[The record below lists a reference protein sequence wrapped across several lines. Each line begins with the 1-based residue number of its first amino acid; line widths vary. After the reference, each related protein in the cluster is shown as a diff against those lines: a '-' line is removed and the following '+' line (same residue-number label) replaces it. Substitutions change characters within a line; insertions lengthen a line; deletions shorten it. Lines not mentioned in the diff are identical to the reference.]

1 MEHLDLESIVSGSVA
16 VPDDLVPENATDVYN
31 SYNFDHRYD
40 QKLPI
45 TQYRDQVSG
54 QWLLLIKH
62 CL

>member
-40 QKLPI
+40 PKLPI
-45 TQYRDQVSG
+45 TQYRDQVSVK
-54 QWLLLIKH
+54 L
-62 CL
+62 